1 VVDEKRGIAFRATV
15 SSDIVYYSSAELY
28 RGAVSCGDSATQNQ
42 MRIGQQGGRRE
53 AVTEIDGH
61 IRKAVRAATKD
72 LRQLIMDEG
81 DLNDWIAAQ
90 IKV

>member
-1 VVDEKRGIAFRATV
+1 
-15 SSDIVYYSSAELY
+15 
-28 RGAVSCGDSATQNQ
+28 